1 MNQML
6 GECHNLPS
14 TLFQSADPKQRNILI
29 IPTNYDWPSNLLQH
43 VREVMVSSFPTP
55 SAPEFRFELTKEAA
69 EHNLAVLA
77 WHEFNLEQTLAAQK
91 DSPLGP
97 G

>member
-1 MNQML
+1 MSVTTYL
-6 GECHNLPS
+6 VLV
-14 TLFQSADPKQRNILI
+14 FIDPEQRNVLA
-29 IPTNYDWPSNLLQH
+29 IPTNYDWPSNILQR
-43 VREVMVSSFPTP
+43 VRDVMASSCPTP
-55 SAPEFRFELTKEAA
+55 SAPEFSFELTKEAA

-77 WHEFNLEQTLAAQK
+77 RHDFNLEQTLAAQK